1 MAIAIVT
8 DSTSDIDPARAAEL
22 GVDVVPLFVVFGER
36 SYRDYVDL
44 SRADFYDRLAHEKAL
59 PTTSQ
64 PAAAMFEE
72 VFAKHAAAGEDIIC
86 LVISQAL
93 SGTINA
99 ARAAAQA
106 LPDAS
111 IHIVDSQTVAGGL
124 GLQVLRA
131 VELRD
136 AGADVPA
143 ILAALDEDRK
153 TQRLFA
159 ALPDLSHVVRT
170 GRIGKAKAVLGTLM
184 KIVPVIALIDGHVD
198 AAAQVRTF
206 ARAQETMID
215 MTVANV
221 PDPSRARMMVMH
233 TKAPEL
239 AQRVAARL
247 REKLSGPPKA
257 LELLEAG
264 PVIATHAGAGAVGIF
279 SVAGG

>member
-1 MAIAIVT
+1 MALAIVT
-8 DSTSDIDPARAAEL
+8 DSTSDIEPSRAAAL

-36 SYRDYVDL
+36 SYRDYLDL
-44 SRADFYDRLAHEKAL
+44 SRAEFYERLAREKAL

-72 VFAKHAAAGEDIIC
+72 VFAKHVAAGDEIIC

-106 LPDAS
+106 FPDAP

-136 AGADVPA
+136 GGASAAAVLDA
-143 ILAALDEDRK
+143 LAEDRK

-184 KIVPVIALIDGHVD
+184 KIVPVIALVDGHVD

-221 PDPSRARMMVMH
+221 ADPARARLMVMH

-239 AQRVAARL
+239 AERVAARL
-247 REKLSGPPKA
+247 REKLAGPPKS
-257 LELLEAG
+257 LDLLEAG

-279 SVAGG
+279 SVVGG

>member
-1 MAIAIVT
+1 MALAIVT
-8 DSTSDIDPARAAEL
+8 DSTSDIEPSRAAAL

-36 SYRDYVDL
+36 SYRDYLDL
-44 SRADFYDRLAHEKAL
+44 SRAEFYERLAREKAL

-72 VFAKHAAAGEDIIC
+72 VFAKHVAAGDEIIC

-106 LPDAS
+106 FPDAP

-136 AGADVPA
+136 GGASAAAVLDA
-143 ILAALDEDRK
+143 LAEDRK

-184 KIVPVIALIDGHVD
+184 KIVPVIALVDGHVD

-221 PDPSRARMMVMH
+221 ADPARARLMVMH

-239 AQRVAARL
+239 AERVAARL
-247 REKLSGPPKA
+247 REKLPGPPKS
-257 LELLEAG
+257 LDLLEAG

-279 SVAGG
+279 SVVGG